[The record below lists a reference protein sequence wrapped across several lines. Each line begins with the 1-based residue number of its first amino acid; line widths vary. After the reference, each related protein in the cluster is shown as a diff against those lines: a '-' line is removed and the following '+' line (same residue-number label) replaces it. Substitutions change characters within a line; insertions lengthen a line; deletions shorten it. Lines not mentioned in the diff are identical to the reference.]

1 MDIPKN
7 SKLITTEEVATLLGM
22 TRQGVHKML
31 AAGKFKSVTYVGAT
45 RPVYLVK
52 LSEVQKIGQGRVD
65 SGQLHAVG

>member
-65 SGQLHAVG
+65 SGQRHAVG